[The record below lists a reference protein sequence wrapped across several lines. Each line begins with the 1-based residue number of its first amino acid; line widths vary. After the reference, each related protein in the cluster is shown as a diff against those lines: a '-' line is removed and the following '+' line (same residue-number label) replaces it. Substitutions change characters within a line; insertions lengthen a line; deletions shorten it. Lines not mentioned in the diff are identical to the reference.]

1 MTAVLHLNSAAGY
14 YVDSLVVP
22 LFLTTI
28 ITSNK
33 YKTLPHLSF
42 ILYIRLAIKLCIILK
57 VLGRE
62 VTRNEGAHLI
72 NELL

>member
-1 MTAVLHLNSAAGY
+1 MTDVLHLNSAAGY

-33 YKTLPHLSF
+33 YKTLPHLTF
-42 ILYIRLAIKLCIILK
+42 ILYIGLAIKVCIILK
-57 VLGRE
+57 VRDRE
-62 VTRNEGAHLI
+62 VS
-72 NELL
+72 